1 MCFVVFLCDSD
12 CYCEP
17 GVLKLYRDELADA
30 WCVDV
35 EAWGGATEEVH
46 PHARGTTGA
55 NFLLRHSVHI

>member
-1 MCFVVFLCDSD
+1 MTD

-55 NFLLRHSVHI
+55 NFLLRHPVHI